1 MRCSVTVLLSAVGLA
16 AVAQTFHSVQDGIWN
31 DPLTWDCGCIPS
43 INSVV
48 IEHNITITTNIIL
61 FMDTVHVTSAGTL
74 LMDAPHSVAMTE
86 TVINDATMQLI
97 GDVDVDGELFNNGL
111 IAIDGDFH
119 CDNLLF
125 MGGAGTLFSCTNIAN
140 DGTIDG
146 TGRICVS
153 EVTGNAGTIQGEI
166 DFCDGSPTTATPPII
181 DINTGTVAPS
191 VTFCL
196 TGACVEGIG
205 EEALDNVRL
214 WPNPACDRVSI
225 EGLPPN
231 AIVVLR
237 DALGRVLRTGTSSSG
252 PTSLDLEELAS
263 GPYSLTVEYRG
274 ATRALRL
281 VVQ

>member
-1 MRCSVTVLLSAVGLA
+1 MRCGVTVLLFAAGLSAG
-16 AVAQTFHSVQDGIWN
+16 AQTFHSVQDGIWN
-31 DPLTWDCGCIPS
+31 DPLTWDCGCVPT
-43 INSVV
+43 INSVI
-48 IEHNITITTNIIL
+48 IEHEVTITTNIIL
-61 FMDTVHVTSAGTL
+61 FMDTVHVTSAGAL

-97 GDVDVDGELFNNGL
+97 GDVDVDGELFNNGI

-125 MGGAGTLFSCTNIAN
+125 MGGAGTLFSCTNISN

-153 EVTGNAGTIQGEI
+153 EVTVNAGTIQGEI

-181 DINTGTVAPS
+181 DINSGIVAPS

-196 TGACVEGIG
+196 TGACSEGMD
-205 EEALDNVRL
+205 EQALGDVHI
-214 WPNPACDRVSI
+214 WPNPAGDRVWI
-225 EGLPPN
+225 EGLPPR
-231 AIVVLR
+231 AALTIH
-237 DALGRVLRTGTSSSG
+237 DAPGRVLQRDVSSTGT
-252 PTSLDLEELAS
+252 TALDLTGLSA
-263 GPYSLTVEYRG
+263 GPYMLLVEFQG
-274 ATRALRL
+274 ATRSLRL